1 MNARFDDLVV
11 TKWGARFRGVNLH
24 CAIGRGGI
32 AIKQG
37 EGDGITPIGT
47 FHLEGIKFR
56 SDRLDFNARF
66 VPQASIGFG
75 DIWSDDPKDPD
86 YNHGLY
92 APDHPYSHEKQ
103 RRADPLYD
111 AFGILD
117 YNYPDAVAG
126 KGSAIFMHVWRKPR
140 HPTEGCIAFDR
151 NDLIWIFENW
161 KPWSR
166 VIIRGQ

>member
-11 TKWGARFRGVNLH
+11 TKWGARFQGANLH

-32 AIKQG
+32 AVKQG
-37 EGDGITPIGT
+37 EGDGITPIGV
-47 FHLEGIKFR
+47 FHLEGIKYR
-56 SDRLDFNARF
+56 SDRLDFNAVF
-66 VPQASIGFG
+66 VPQSSIGLG
-75 DIWSDDPKDPD
+75 DVWSDDPKDPD
-86 YNHGLY
+86 YNHGLH
-92 APDHPYSHEKQ
+92 APEHPYSHEKQ

-117 YNYPDAVAG
+117 YNWPDAVLGA
-126 KGSAIFMHVWRKPR
+126 GSAIFMHVWRKPR

-151 NDLIWIFENW
+151 RDLIWIFENW

-166 VIIRGQ
+166 VIVKGQ